1 MFTLLNDNESGG
13 GRSAGGNGGG
23 SGGGF
28 NTDSVGMH
36 TGSGFDGGTFNANFN
51 GEQWSGPFVSPAVP
65 VQMEEMNWN
74 KTKNNER
81 RRSKEHSGDTR
92 GRRGKTRWDEGT
104 GNAYYTQEECQPKYG
119 GNEECQNALNTQV
132 EPGELND
139 GNSNEIRR
147 HKNHQR
153 QNNKRLDKRTHTAKQ
168 EFYKKDLMQKQMKLA
183 EAAARKSKRA
193 HTSSRPSRPSRSS
206 RSIVPLL
213 SISLAPPPPLMKLNK
228 GGSLITMNGTV
239 IPPLV
244 PPLLLPSGY
253 SLLNATP
260 IVQGPV
266 VPLSSTNTH
275 VTPLMQTKNY

>member
-1 MFTLLNDNESGG
+1 MLTLLNDNESGG

-23 SGGGF
+23 SGGGGGF
-28 NTDSVGMH
+28 NTDNAGRN
-36 TGSGFDGGTFNANFN
+36 TGTGFDGGTFNGKFH
-51 GEQWSGPFVSPAVP
+51 GDQWSGPFVSPA

-81 RRSKEHSGDTR
+81 RSKGHTGSGQTR
-92 GRRGKTRWDEGT
+92 GRRGQTRWDEGT
-104 GNAYYTQEECQPKYG
+104 GNG
-119 GNEECQNALNTQV
+119 ECQNALNTQV

-139 GNSNEIRR
+139 ENNNETRR
-147 HKNHQR
+147 NKNHQR
-153 QNNKRLDKRTHTAKQ
+153 QKNKLKRPDKRAHTAKQ
-168 EFYKKDLMQKQMKLA
+168 EFYEKDLMKEKMKLAEA

-193 HTSSRPSRPSRSS
+193 QTSRSP

-213 SISLAPPPPLMKLNK
+213 SISPLAPPPPLTKLNK
-228 GGSLITMNGTV
+228 GGDLITANGTV

-244 PPLLLPSGY
+244 PPLLLPGGY
-253 SLLNATP
+253 SLLNAIP

-266 VPLSSTNTH
+266 VPLSSTSKH

>member
-13 GRSAGGNGGG
+13 GRSAGGHGVA
-23 SGGGF
+23 GGGF

-51 GEQWSGPFVSPAVP
+51 GDQWSGPFVSPA

-153 QNNKRLDKRTHTAKQ
+153 QNNKRLDKRAHTAKQ

-228 GGSLITMNGTV
+228 GGNLITMNGTV